1 MFASVKHSTSKPYGP
16 VAAFIC
22 ALSVAFGLLFGS
34 GNQSVAAQ
42 AALNGD
48 ENAPLKGTVS
58 GIYSLDEAGHAVA
71 GVPIRVE
78 LTGNATFTETA
89 TSVWEGKTT
98 FEPLSLQWESDGTQ
112 PVSYKVYFDSAKE
125 IHGQLSHSEG
135 TVAREAQNAPQ
146 SVPVATAAQSYPEHD
161 YVRVKTVS
169 HTLPIIPAIMLLL
182 VISILG
188 LALRYSRTKP
198 PVGQNGL
205 HALPDCLQTNT
216 TRKE

>member
-16 VAAFIC
+16 VAAFVC
-22 ALSVAFGLLFGS
+22 AFTVAFGLLLGS
-34 GNQSVAAQ
+34 GSQSIAAQ

-48 ENAPLKGTVS
+48 ENAPLRGIVS

-78 LTGNATFTETA
+78 LTGNAVFTETA
-89 TSVWEGKTT
+89 TSVWEGETT
-98 FEPLSLQWESDGTQ
+98 LEPLSLQWESDGVQ
-112 PVSYKVYFDSAKE
+112 PVSYKVYFNSAKG
-125 IHGQLSHSEG
+125 IHGSLSRSEG
-135 TVAREAQNAPQ
+135 TIVREAQNVSQP
-146 SVPVATAAQSYPEHD
+146 VPVATAAQSYPERD
-161 YVRVKTVS
+161 YATAKTVS
-169 HTLPIIPAIMLLL
+169 RTLSINPAIMLLL

-188 LALRYSRTKP
+188 LALSYSRTKP

>member
-1 MFASVKHSTSKPYGP
+1 MFTAVKHSTNKPYGP
-16 VAAFIC
+16 VVGFVC
-22 ALSVAFGLLFGS
+22 ALTVAFGLLLGS
-34 GNQSVAAQ
+34 GSQSVAAQ
-42 AALNGD
+42 TALNGD

-58 GIYSLDEAGHAVA
+58 GLYSLDEAGHAVA

-78 LTGNATFTETA
+78 LTGNAVFTETA
-89 TSVWEGKTT
+89 TNVWEGETT
-98 FEPLSLQWESDGTQ
+98 LEPLSLQWESNGVQ

-125 IHGQLSHSEG
+125 IRGQLSRSEG
-135 TVAREAQNAPQ
+135 TVAREAQNVSQ

-161 YVRVKTVS
+161 YTTVKTVP
-169 HTLPIIPAIMLLL
+169 HTLSIIPAIMLLL

-188 LALRYSRTKP
+188 LVLSYSRTKP
-198 PVGQNGL
+198 PAGQNGL

>member
-1 MFASVKHSTSKPYGP
+1 MFAAVKHSTNKPYGP
-16 VAAFIC
+16 VVTFVC
-22 ALSVAFGLLFGS
+22 TLTVAFGLLLGS
-34 GNQSVAAQ
+34 GSQSVAAQ
-42 AALNGD
+42 AAPNWD

-58 GIYSLDEAGHAVA
+58 GLYSLDEAGHAVA

-78 LTGNATFTETA
+78 LTGNAVFTETA
-89 TSVWEGKTT
+89 TNVWEGETT
-98 FEPLSLQWESDGTQ
+98 LEPLSLQWESDGVQ
-112 PVSYKVYFDSAKE
+112 PVSYKVYFDSAKG
-125 IHGQLSHSEG
+125 IRGQLSRSEG
-135 TVAREAQNAPQ
+135 TVAREAQNVSQ

-161 YVRVKTVS
+161 YTAVKTVS

-188 LALRYSRTKP
+188 LALSYSRTKP
-198 PVGQNGL
+198 PAGQNGL

>member
-1 MFASVKHSTSKPYGP
+1 MFAAVKHSTNKPCGP
-16 VAAFIC
+16 VVAFVC
-22 ALSVAFGLLFGS
+22 ALTVAFGLLLGS
-34 GNQSVAAQ
+34 GSQSVAAQ
-42 AALNGD
+42 TALNGD

-58 GIYSLDEAGHAVA
+58 GLYSLDEAGHAVA

-78 LTGNATFTETA
+78 LTGNAVFTETA
-89 TSVWEGKTT
+89 TNVWEGETT
-98 FEPLSLQWESDGTQ
+98 LEPLSLQWESNSTQ
-112 PVSYKVYFDSAKE
+112 PVSYKVYFDSTKE
-125 IHGQLSHSEG
+125 IRGQLSRSEG
-135 TVAREAQNAPQ
+135 TVARETQNVSQ

-161 YVRVKTVS
+161 YTAVKTVS

-188 LALRYSRTKP
+188 LALSYSRTKP